1 MKSLHE
7 IIVAPLLTEKTA
19 SFLMGDESGSMK
31 YGFVVNRNS
40 NKIEI
45 KKAVEER
52 FGVKVLEVNTSIVRG
67 KMKRVRSQIGKTA
80 NWKKAY
86 VKLVPGD
93 KIAEFE
99 GA

>member
-1 MKSLHE
+1 
-7 IIVAPLLTEKTA
+7 
-19 SFLMGDESGSMK
+19 MGDEAGSMK
-31 YGFVVNRNS
+31 YAFKVNRNA

-52 FGVKVLEVNTSIVRG
+52 FGVKVADVNTAIVRG
-67 KMKRVRSQIGKTA
+67 KMKRVRTQYGKTA

-93 KIAEFE
+93 RIAEFE

>member
-1 MKSLHE
+1 MKSIHE

-19 SFLMGDESGSMK
+19 AYLMGDESGAMK
-31 YGFVVNRNS
+31 YAFKVNKGA

-45 KKAVEER
+45 KQAIEER
-52 FGVKVLEVNTSIVRG
+52 FGVKVADVNTSIVRG
-67 KMKRVRSQIGKTA
+67 KFKRVRYQYGKTP

-93 KIAEFE
+93 RIAEFE

>member
-1 MKSLHE
+1 MKNLHE
-7 IIVAPLLTEKTA
+7 VIVAPLLTEKTA
-19 SFLMGDESGSMK
+19 AYLMGDEAGAMK
-31 YGFVVNRNS
+31 YAFKVNRNA

-45 KKAVEER
+45 KKAIEER
-52 FGVKVLEVNTSIVRG
+52 FGVKVADVNTAIVRG
-67 KMKRVRSQIGKTA
+67 KIKRVRYQYGKQA

-99 GA
+99 GS